1 MLNNLD
7 HKILM
12 YILEEKRPI
21 SNKELA
27 LQCDVA
33 INTIRKEISL
43 INEEA
48 EKHGFYIASK
58 TSVGN
63 YIETVDQ
70 SLAGP

>member
-33 INTIRKEISL
+33 INTIRKRQVENQEAADRLTPFGSL
-43 INEEA
+43 RSMQGGGA
-48 EKHGFYIASK
+48 LYL
-58 TSVGN
+58 TS
-63 YIETVDQ
+63 
-70 SLAGP
+70 PRK